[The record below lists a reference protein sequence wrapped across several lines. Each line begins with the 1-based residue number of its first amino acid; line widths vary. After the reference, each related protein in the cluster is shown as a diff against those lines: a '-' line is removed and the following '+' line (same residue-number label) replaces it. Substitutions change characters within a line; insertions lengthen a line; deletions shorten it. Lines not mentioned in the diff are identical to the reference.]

1 MNIINLRINADTK
14 LWDSMRMILANVRTL
29 DLLLSFP
36 KNLGE
41 KRDMTYFNGLSYPSS
56 KFALMDGLIS

>member
-14 LWDSMRMILANVRTL
+14 LWDSMRMILANMRTL

-41 KRDMTYFNGLSYPSS
+41 KKGYDVF
-56 KFALMDGLIS
+56 